1 MLSLIDTITQWLR
14 DHSWVAWLMMGL
26 SLTTLLATF
35 VLVPWIVIRLP
46 QDYFARRQATQ
57 MPWEKLHPGLRIAIL
72 LTKNILGVLLVLAGI
87 VLALPLVPGPGV
99 FTILVGL
106 GLLDLPGKRSLERWI
121 FRQPSVFAAANTL
134 RFKYGR
140 SPLDKPE

>member
-14 DHSWVAWLMMGL
+14 EHSWVAWLMMGL
-26 SLTTLLATF
+26 SVTTLLATF
-35 VLVPWIVIRLP
+35 VLVPWIIVRIP
-46 QDYFARRQATQ
+46 QDYFARQRATQ
-57 MPWEKLHPGLRIAIL
+57 MPWEKLHPGLRIAVLAI
-72 LTKNILGVLLVLAGI
+72 KNILGVLLVLAGI
-87 VLALPLVPGPGV
+87 VLAMPLVPGPGV

-121 FRQPSVFAAANTL
+121 VKQPTVFAAANKL

-140 SPLDKPE
+140 TPLDKPE